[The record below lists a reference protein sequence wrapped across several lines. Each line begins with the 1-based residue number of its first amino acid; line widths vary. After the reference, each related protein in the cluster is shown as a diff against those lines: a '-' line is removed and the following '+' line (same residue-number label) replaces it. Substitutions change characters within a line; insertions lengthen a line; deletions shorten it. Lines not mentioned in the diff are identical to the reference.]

1 MKREIKFSLVFR
13 DMWQSAGKYVPTV
26 DQLTRVAPAI
36 IEMGCFAGWKR
47 MAEDLNKSTYYSARI
62 LIKRSVNG
70 QNLSMRQAFRRICWT
85 VR

>member
-36 IEMGCFAGWKR
+36 IEMGCFAR
-47 MAEDLNKSTYYSARI
+47 DLNKSTYYSARI